1 MSNADRGTEPDD
13 DNFGLP
19 EPDFVPLEDLDSKP
33 SSGYAESTSGN
44 FSSEQVNQSPS
55 EEEVVFAN
63 DPEQESTDSPRYTY
77 GGNGGNTGQSSY
89 SRNDFDDDSGKKLK
103 VILAVLLPVILL
115 TAGYLVYEYW
125 YAGPSRQALEI
136 EKALELESKARKE
149 KEAAISKTEVP
160 VIEVPV
166 IPETGTIDTITM
178 PTGKFFVVAHSSID
192 GDLIMDRAKVLSAQG
207 VSTVIIPPF
216 GRWKFYRLAITND
229 QTFPLAQEK
238 AEQLKEKYG
247 KDLWVMRY

>member
-19 EPDFVPLEDLDSKP
+19 EPEYIPLDDPDKKTSPVNTENP
-33 SSGYAESTSGN
+33 STN
-44 FSSEQVNQSPS
+44 FSSDQADPADNNDD
-55 EEEVVFAN
+55 VVFYN
-63 DPEQESTDSPRYTY
+63 DPERDTSGISSSYEAG
-77 GGNGGNTGQSSY
+77 GGNPQTPY
-89 SRNDFDDDSGKKLK
+89 TRNAFDDESGKKLK
-103 VILAVLLPVILL
+103 VILAFLLPVILL

-125 YAGPSRQALEI
+125 YAAPARQNSEI
-136 EKALELESKARKE
+136 EKALQLESKARKE
-149 KEAAISKTEVP
+149 KEAAISKKEVP

-166 IPETGTIDTITM
+166 IPEVGTIETITA
-178 PTGKFFVVAHSSID
+178 PTGKFYIVAHSSID
-192 GDLIMDRAKVLSAQG
+192 GDLIMDRAKALSSEG
-207 VSTVIIPPF
+207 VSTSIIPPF

-238 AEQLKEKYG
+238 ADQLKEKYG